1 MESIL
6 VNGISPVTIVI
17 GLMYLWSEIKHF
29 RSKGEI
35 DDQKILALEQKIEG
49 KSDDKKITELELKI
63 EGKGDDK
70 KMIGLER
77 KIDHLEASLEIIKTK
92 VNLVEADFNT
102 FKRAFDEIKITINNL
117 STETRLEAKQ
127 QNKKMQLIFVGLQ
140 LICKEKGIDLKSF
153 DLDQD

>member
-6 VNGISPVTIVI
+6 ANGVDPVTIVI
-17 GLMYLWSEIKHF
+17 GLMFLWSEIKQF
-29 RSKGEI
+29 RSKGKV

-49 KSDDKKITELELKI
+49 KVDDKKI
-63 EGKGDDK
+63 
-70 KMIGLER
+70 IGLER
-77 KIDHLEASLEIIKTK
+77 KIDHLETSSEIIKSK

-102 FKRAFDEIKITINNL
+102 FKKDFQDVKITIQNL

>member
-6 VNGISPVTIVI
+6 TSGINPLTIVI
-17 GLMYLWSEIKHF
+17 GLMFLWSEIKQF
-29 RSKGEI
+29 RSKGKV
-35 DDQKILALEQKIEG
+35 DDEKILA
-49 KSDDKKITELELKI
+49 
-63 EGKGDDK
+63 
-70 KMIGLER
+70 LER
-77 KIDHLEASLEIIKTK
+77 KIDHIELSSETMKTK
-92 VNLVEADFNT
+92 MNLVESDFNT
-102 FKRAFDEIKITINNL
+102 FKRDFSEVKITLQNL

>member
-6 VNGISPVTIVI
+6 ANGVDPITIVI
-17 GLMYLWSEIKHF
+17 GLMFLWSEIKQF
-29 RSKGEI
+29 RSKDKV

-49 KSDDKKITELELKI
+49 KVDDKKI
-63 EGKGDDK
+63 
-70 KMIGLER
+70 IGLER
-77 KIDHLEASLEIIKTK
+77 KIDHLETSSEIIKSK

-102 FKRAFDEIKITINNL
+102 FKKDFSDVKITIQNL